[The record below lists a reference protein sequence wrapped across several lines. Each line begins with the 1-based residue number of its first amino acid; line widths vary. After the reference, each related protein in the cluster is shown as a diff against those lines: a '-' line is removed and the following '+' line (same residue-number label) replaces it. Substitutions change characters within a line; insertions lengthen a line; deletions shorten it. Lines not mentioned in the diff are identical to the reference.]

1 MRPSRRGLTAL
12 AAAPVL
18 AALTI
23 LAARP
28 EPPPAPPLL
37 PPGHPGEVIFKARC
51 ASCHEPATGRAP
63 DRAHLADLGLLEI
76 FNELKNGS
84 MRPMA
89 EGLSDVEVGAV
100 SAYLAP
106 PVKGAGATGV
116 ASTAPSAQPPDPPKC
131 ADPDRFA
138 IRTADWN
145 GWGRN
150 AANWRYQPAPGFTVA
165 QASRLK
171 VKWSFAFEAG
181 KYGQPTIVGGRVFLA
196 GYGGRIYSLDART
209 GCLRWRFDDGA
220 PSRTT
225 ISIGRLAAAP
235 SGYAA
240 VFGDFR
246 FGTASHTEVAL
257 DAVSGKLIWRQR
269 IEDHP
274 LAVLTGAPTIWGGRV
289 YQPTSSGEELTASR
303 ANYSCCTFQ
312 GAVVALDVATGKVL
326 WKTHAI
332 GAPPAPSHKNGAG
345 TQMMGPAGAAIWSA
359 PTIDAKRGL
368 LYVATGDSYTDVE
381 EDGSDAI
388 LALDLASG
396 AVKWR
401 SQVTTGDNYLS
412 GCETAAM
419 VNCPKPLGHDYDF
432 GASPILLTLPG
443 GADILVAGQKSGIVY
458 GLDPASGR
466 VLWKTKLGEGG
477 SLGGVEFGMASDG
490 RRLFVGNADAF
501 MPSPPGKP
509 GLFAIDPANGSQ
521 LWFAPSPHLACGW
534 TKGSP
539 CLNGISAAPTAVP
552 GLVFAGDLNGRL
564 RAYSANDGRVV
575 WAIDTGA
582 QRFATINGG
591 PRAGGNIDG
600 PGPVVAGGMLYVM
613 SGYLGSLGGTTS
625 NVLLAFSVDGK

>member
-1 MRPSRRGLTAL
+1 MRPSRRGLAAL
-12 AAAPVL
+12 TAAPVF

-23 LAARP
+23 FPARA
-28 EPPPAPPLL
+28 EPPPRPPTP
-37 PPGHPGEVIFKARC
+37 PPGHPGEAIFKARC
-51 ASCHEPATGRAP
+51 ASCHEPAVGRAP

-76 FNELKNGS
+76 YNELKNGS

-89 EGLSDVEVGAV
+89 EGLGDAEVGAV

-106 PVKGAGATGV
+106 SADGAGARAV
-116 ASTAPSAQPPDPPKC
+116 ASAAPSAQPPDPPRC

-150 AANWRYQPAPGFTVA
+150 AANWRYQPAPGFTA
-165 QASRLK
+165 AEASRLK
-171 VKWSFAFEAG
+171 VKWSFAFAAG

-196 GYGGRIYSLDART
+196 GYGARIYALDAKT
-209 GCLRWRFDDGA
+209 GCLRWRFDNGA
-220 PSRTT
+220 PVRTT

-240 VFGDFR
+240 VFGDFLP
-246 FGTASHTEVAL
+246 GAASHEIAL
-257 DAVSGKLIWRQR
+257 DAVSGKLIWKQR

-274 LAVLTGAPTIWGGRV
+274 TAILSGAPVIWGGRV
-289 YQPTSSGEELTASR
+289 YQPTSSTEEVAAGGASYR
-303 ANYSCCTFQ
+303 CCTFQ
-312 GAVVALDVATGKVL
+312 GAVVALDAATGKVL
-326 WKTHAI
+326 WKSHAI
-332 GAPPAPSHKNGAG
+332 SAPPAPSHPNTAGAP
-345 TQMMGPAGAAIWSA
+345 MMGPAGAAIWSA

-368 LYVATGDSYTDVE
+368 IYVATGDSYTDVE
-381 EDGSDAI
+381 ADGSDAI
-388 LALDLASG
+388 VAMDLATG

-401 SQVTTGDNYLS
+401 SQVTPGDNYLS
-412 GCETAAM
+412 GCEKAAM
-419 VNCPKPLGHDYDF
+419 ANCPKPLGHDFDF
-432 GASPILLTLPG
+432 GASPVLLTLPS
-443 GADILVAGQKSGIVY
+443 GADILVAGQKSGIAY
-458 GLDPASGR
+458 GLDPATGH
-466 VLWKTKLGEGG
+466 VLWQTRLGAGG
-477 SLGGVEFGMASDG
+477 SLGGVMFGLASDG

-509 GLFAIDPANGSQ
+509 GLFAIDPATGRR

-582 QRFATINGG
+582 RTFATVNGG

>member
-1 MRPSRRGLTAL
+1 
-12 AAAPVL
+12 
-18 AALTI
+18 
-23 LAARP
+23 
-28 EPPPAPPLL
+28 
-37 PPGHPGEVIFKARC
+37 
-51 ASCHEPATGRAP
+51 
-63 DRAHLADLGLLEI
+63 
-76 FNELKNGS
+76 
-84 MRPMA
+84 
-89 EGLSDVEVGAV
+89 
-100 SAYLAP
+100 
-106 PVKGAGATGV
+106 
-116 ASTAPSAQPPDPPKC
+116 
-131 ADPDRFA
+131 
-138 IRTADWN
+138 
-145 GWGRN
+145 
-150 AANWRYQPAPGFTVA
+150 
-165 QASRLK
+165 
-171 VKWSFAFEAG
+171 
-181 KYGQPTIVGGRVFLA
+181 
-196 GYGGRIYSLDART
+196 
-209 GCLRWRFDDGA
+209 
-220 PSRTT
+220 
-225 ISIGRLAAAP
+225 
-235 SGYAA
+235 
-240 VFGDFR
+240 
-246 FGTASHTEVAL
+246 
-257 DAVSGKLIWRQR
+257 
-269 IEDHP
+269 
-274 LAVLTGAPTIWGGRV
+274 
-289 YQPTSSGEELTASR
+289 
-303 ANYSCCTFQ
+303 
-312 GAVVALDVATGKVL
+312 
-326 WKTHAI
+326 
-332 GAPPAPSHKNGAG
+332 
-345 TQMMGPAGAAIWSA
+345 MMGPAGAAIWSA